1 MLIWSNFPC
10 TENPASQ
17 KHLTQGNA
25 SLFSSLFF
33 SLCLVDGWRHH
44 TCRSGQ
50 FSVAFSKKQ
59 SQIPPAVVGWP
70 FPPAPQEALS
80 GRSAYSQS
88 SKLTLNSCSKKA
100 AAVVVASTVDLHS
113 NWPFVFVSYL
123 FIFILFYFIL
133 FYFIF
138 LETGFLCVSLAV
150 LGHSVHQAGL
160 CLCLLSAG
168 IKGMRHHA
176 WLIYF
181 LFLEKGHKFNFHE
194 RLHILWMFLK
204 HTYNLNNQEA
214 ETEAEA
220 GRPLSSYNFSSRV
233 SDALFSHPPPAVSIV
248 HIGTGR

>member
-100 AAVVVASTVDLHS
+100 AAVVVASTVVLQS
-113 NWPFVFVSYL
+113 NWPFGWQWHWPVRGWNRLPLRVFIQLIDYKGCDGEHSKQNKTPQQHEVL
-123 FIFILFYFIL
+123 RTVIFGALPL
-133 FYFIF
+133 QG
-138 LETGFLCVSLAV
+138 TPSLV
-150 LGHSVHQAGL
+150 
-160 CLCLLSAG
+160 
-168 IKGMRHHA
+168 
-176 WLIYF
+176 Y
-181 LFLEKGHKFNFHE
+181 
-194 RLHILWMFLK
+194 
-204 HTYNLNNQEA
+204 
-214 ETEAEA
+214 
-220 GRPLSSYNFSSRV
+220 
-233 SDALFSHPPPAVSIV
+233 
-248 HIGTGR
+248 

>member
-100 AAVVVASTVDLHS
+100 AAVVVASTVVLQS

-133 FYFIF
+133 FYFF
-138 LETGFLCVSLAV
+138 RDRVSLCIP
-150 LGHSVHQAGL
+150 GCPGTHSVDQAGL
-160 CLCLLSAG
+160 EL
-168 IKGMRHHA
+168 R
-176 WLIYF
+176 
-181 LFLEKGHKFNFHE
+181 
-194 RLHILWMFLK
+194 
-204 HTYNLNNQEA
+204 
-214 ETEAEA
+214 
-220 GRPLSSYNFSSRV
+220 
-233 SDALFSHPPPAVSIV
+233 DPPASASWVLGLKACATMPSSSPL
-248 HIGTGR
+248 

>member
-100 AAVVVASTVDLHS
+100 AAVVVASTVVLHS

-133 FYFIF
+133 FYFILF
-138 LETGFLCVSLAV
+138 YFFRDRVSLCIP
-150 LGHSVHQAGL
+150 GCPGPL
-160 CLCLLSAG
+160 CTPG
-168 IKGMRHHA
+168 
-176 WLIYF
+176 W
-181 LFLEKGHKFNFHE
+181 
-194 RLHILWMFLK
+194 
-204 HTYNLNNQEA
+204 
-214 ETEAEA
+214 
-220 GRPLSSYNFSSRV
+220 PLP
-233 SDALFSHPPPAVSIV
+233 LPPECWD
-248 HIGTGR
+248 